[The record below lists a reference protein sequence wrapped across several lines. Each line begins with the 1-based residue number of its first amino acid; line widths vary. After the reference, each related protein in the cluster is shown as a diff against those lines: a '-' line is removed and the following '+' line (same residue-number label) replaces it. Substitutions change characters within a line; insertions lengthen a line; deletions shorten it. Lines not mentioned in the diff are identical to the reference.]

1 MANCREKLEFW
12 IPTTGIFLHGLSYA
26 LVAYYITVSS
36 RWFTSICTQSLW
48 KFIAA
53 AGSCLH
59 WSSLWIHPLYLLQEN
74 GNAKPLQTWYHDS
87 LSTLLLWH
95 GMLLA
100 IYGLHLFRCVTSR
113 TCTISHACRN
123 ILPIVKNSF
132 EEANIC
138 SRPKSHAKDLESRQL

>member
-1 MANCREKLEFW
+1 MPSLKLPVNTSF
-12 IPTTGIFLHGLSYA
+12 I
-26 LVAYYITVSS
+26 SS
-36 RWFTSICTQSLW
+36 
-48 KFIAA
+48 
-53 AGSCLH
+53 AGE
-59 WSSLWIHPLYLLQEN
+59 WQR
-74 GNAKPLQTWYHDS
+74 KPLQTWYHDS
-87 LSTLLLWH
+87 LSTLLLLH